1 MNKQECCKG
10 QIDERERKKNRMT
23 EEDIEFVK
31 RERVIEREGDRE
43 RGIGWEREREGEWER
58 G

>member
-10 QIDERERKKNRMT
+10 QIEEREKSRTT
-23 EEDIEFVK
+23 EEEREFVK